1 MNNDFSYQTYVT
13 DQQFLDE
20 YNAYQSKDAKQ
31 LRESQKVLV
40 GLVRE
45 IIERRDGRITLP
57 AADDRKLPSGGTIF
71 QPWCH
76 LTAQRQ

>member
-1 MNNDFSYQTYVT
+1 MNNDFSYQSYVT
-13 DQQFLDE
+13 DQRFLDE
-20 YNAYQSKDAKQ
+20 YNACQSKCAKQ
-31 LRESQKVLV
+31 LHESHKVLT

-57 AADDRKLPSGGTIF
+57 AAEGSKLPSHGTVF